1 MKKERNHIDLP
12 LFFSVLILMV
22 LSLGVVYSASSTLSL
37 VKSGWSGRFLESHA
51 LKVLIAFVAIFVT
64 MQIDYHKYRT
74 LTKRALFIA
83 LGLLVITLI
92 VGVAFKGAVRWL
104 RYGGVGLQ
112 PSEFAKFALV
122 FHLAVLISEKKD
134 RVAEFATGFGPMM
147 VWIGT
152 TALLVL
158 LQPNFSTGAMIIGI
172 SMFMLYMGRVKLSH
186 LGLTILAVLPVLLI
200 YMVTAPY
207 RMKRIMGYLGMGDAA
222 KFNGQL
228 HAGIIGFGN
237 GGIFGLGPGASRQR
251 DGFLPESY
259 GDFVFSI
266 VGEEYG
272 LIGTVLMMGVFML
285 IMLRGMKIAKH
296 APDELGRMMAV
307 GITTAIT
314 LYAIVNACVTLGVLP
329 TTGLPMPFISFGG
342 SSLVVSAAAVG
353 VLLNISTQTDLHPR
367 VAGAPETVR
376 PLEPRPAVG
385 KVF

>member
-37 VKSGWSGRFLESHA
+37 VREGWSGKFLESHA

-74 LTKRALFIA
+74 LTKRALILA
-83 LGLLVITLI
+83 LGLLVITLL
-92 VGVAFKGAVRWL
+92 VGVAFKGAARWL
-104 RYGGVGLQ
+104 RVGGFGLQ

-122 FHLAVLISEKKD
+122 FHLAVLMSEKKE
-134 RVAEFATGFGPMM
+134 RVTDFATSFAPMV
-147 VWIGT
+147 VWIGSA
-152 TALLVL
+152 ALLVL
-158 LQPNFSTGAMIIGI
+158 VQPNFSTGAMIIGI
-172 SMFMLYMGRVKLSH
+172 SFFMMYMGRVKLSH
-186 LGLTILAVLPVLLI
+186 LGLTVLAVLPALLI
-200 YMVTAPY
+200 YMVSAPY

-222 KFNGQL
+222 KVNEQL
-228 HAGIIGFGN
+228 RAGIIGFGN

-251 DGFLPESY
+251 DGFLPESF

-272 LIGTVLMMGVFML
+272 LIGTVFLMGVFL
-285 IMLRGMKIAKH
+285 IIMLRGMKIAKH
-296 APDELGRMMAV
+296 APDELGRMLAV

-314 LYAIVNACVTLGVLP
+314 LYALVNAAVTLGILP

-342 SSLVVSAAAVG
+342 TSLVVSAAAVG

-367 VAGAPETVR
+367 VSGAPETVR
-376 PLEPRPAVG
+376 PLEPRQAVG